1 MEKPQAILFDIDGTL
16 ISTGGA
22 GAASWRLAFEELY
35 GIPADIGRFTDAGMT
50 DPEVGRVTFR
60 NVIGREPTPDEMALL
75 MNRRNAYLP
84 RTVAESERYRV
95 LDGVP
100 ETLERLSQS
109 GFLLGLTTGGVETAA
124 HLKLARADLNHYFC
138 FGGYGSDSSDRAELT
153 RKAIERAELIL
164 GGPVDRRRVLVVGDT
179 PLDVAAAHAAGAV
192 AVGVASGN
200 FDENELRA
208 AGADYV
214 LSSLREELPGVA
226 AAVSSSQR

>member
-226 AAVSSSQR
+226 AAVSSS

>member
-1 MEKPQAILFDIDGTL
+1 MKKPQAILFDIDGTL

-35 GIPADIGRFTDAGMT
+35 GIPADIGKFTDAGMT

-60 NVIGREPTPDEMALL
+60 NVIGREPTPDEMAVL
-75 MNRRNAYLP
+75 MSRRNAYLP
-84 RTVAESERYRV
+84 RTVAESKQYRV

-138 FGGYGSDSSDRAELT
+138 FGGYGSDSGDRAELT
-153 RKAIERAELIL
+153 RKAIERAEVIL
-164 GGPVDRRRVLVVGDT
+164 GEPVDRGRVLVVGDT
-179 PLDVAAAHAAGAV
+179 PLDIAAAHAAGAV

-200 FDENELRA
+200 FDEDELRA

-226 AAVSSSQR
+226 PAVSVAER

>member
-35 GIPADIGRFTDAGMT
+35 GIPADIGKFTDAGMT

-138 FGGYGSDSSDRAELT
+138 FGGYGSDSSDRAE
-153 RKAIERAELIL
+153 
-164 GGPVDRRRVLVVGDT
+164 
-179 PLDVAAAHAAGAV
+179 
-192 AVGVASGN
+192 
-200 FDENELRA
+200 
-208 AGADYV
+208 
-214 LSSLREELPGVA
+214 
-226 AAVSSSQR
+226 